1 MVIAMTGR
9 NYDTDVFVIGG
20 GPAGLAAA
28 MAARQRGL
36 RVIVADG
43 GKPPADK
50 ACGEGLMPDS
60 LEAAHSL
67 GISLT
72 QLPAMPFRGI
82 RFHGEQSRVESLFP
96 SGHGLGIRRTVLH
109 TALTSQAESAGIE
122 LLWSTPVTGIEDGTV
137 HFGGQSIRSRW
148 ILGADG
154 ANSLVRKWIG
164 CNAPI
169 RNTRRYAYRRH
180 YGVAP
185 WTDHME
191 IYWGRGCQIYIT
203 PVNPA
208 EVCVAL
214 ISRTPNLRLDE
225 ALERFP
231 VLQTRLRGAQPTS
244 TERGAVTS
252 TMQLRRITRGN
263 TALIGDA
270 SGSVDAVTGEGI
282 CLAFQQARALGA
294 SLAQESLQP
303 YVRAHRKL
311 AIRPSFM
318 ADFMLLMDRSNWIR
332 DRALHAMSTH
342 PEIFGNLLAMH
353 VGPMHIGRFAGT
365 AGSLVWNM
373 LAV

>member
-1 MVIAMTGR
+1 M
-9 NYDTDVFVIGG
+9 DTDVFVIGG

-28 MAARQRGL
+28 LAARQRGL
-36 RVIVADG
+36 RVMVADG

-67 GISLT
+67 GISFDDVPSMT
-72 QLPAMPFRGI
+72 FRGI
-82 RFHGEQSRVESLFP
+82 RFHGKDSMVDSPFP
-96 SGHGLGIRRTVLH
+96 SGFGLGVRRTVLH
-109 TALTSQAESAGIE
+109 TALVARVEAAGVD
-122 LLWSTPVTGIEDGTV
+122 LLWSTPVAGLD
-137 HFGGQSIRSRW
+137 GQSVRIGKQAIRARW

-164 CNAPI
+164 CNSPV
-169 RNTRRYAYRRH
+169 RNTRRFAYRRH

-203 PVNPA
+203 PVNA
-208 EVCVAL
+208 FEVCVAL

-231 VLQTRLRGAQPTS
+231 ILQTRLRGAQPTS
-244 TERGAVTS
+244 SERGAVTS
-252 TMQLRRITRGN
+252 TMQLRRITRGK

-294 SLAQESLQP
+294 SLAQDSLQH
-303 YVRAHRKL
+303 YVREHRKL
-311 AIRPSFM
+311 AIRPTFM
-318 ADFMLLMDRSNWIR
+318 ADFMLLMDRSDWIR
-332 DRALHAMSTH
+332 DRALHAMATQ
-342 PEIFGNLLAMH
+342 PEIFRNLLAMH
-353 VGPMHIGRFAGT
+353 VGPLHIGRFAGT

-373 LAV
+373 LAA